1 MKARPAGGQPSAR
14 LAVAVVAPVRW
25 RSHVRGLASWLGRAA
40 PARARGRVAIALMGD
55 TAMRRLNGR
64 FRGVDAPT
72 DVLSFPASAPKRAD
86 RARATR
92 GRRAAA
98 ARSRARHDDKTS
110 DVSYLGD
117 IAIAVGVARRQA
129 ARYGHA
135 LSTEVKVLALHGLLH
150 LLGYD
155 HDRDQGQMLRLEA
168 RLRRRVNLPA
178 GVLARAAN
186 PGPRP

>member
-40 PARARGRVAIALMGD
+40 PARARGRVAVALMGD
-55 TAMRRLNGR
+55 TALRRLNGQ

-72 DVLSFPASAPKRAD
+72 DVLSFPASA
-86 RARATR
+86 RARAGRARASR

-110 DVSYLGD
+110 DISHLGD

-168 RLRRRVNLPA
+168 RLRRRMNLPA
-178 GVLARAAN
+178 GLLARAAR
-186 PGPRP
+186 PGPRR